1 MSADAYELVRSTDPR
16 VTASKP
22 TFTAEVSGSSS
33 SFVPY
38 AANTL
43 STSQC
48 GWQIATPSTQ
58 VVLQRDLTVTTTLVV
73 NCVVTTGVQTVN
85 APIAVLGR
93 DLAFNAFPFNAA
105 VNTWN
110 ISLGSSA
117 TSSQNTSLPDLLR
130 CCDTRASRRSRMA
143 PCALPKYA
151 SWNDALGT
159 LSGLGSYADVQDG
172 DESALGAFVAYYV
185 GPDNKPLRGYATTT
199 YTGANGTV
207 VTIDQT
213 RGIPLASAASNAGP
227 VNIYL
232 AIETREPILCS
243 PFSWSSDDARFSEG
257 LFNIANVNIQA
268 QMSSAAAVGL
278 IQNCSASSGC
288 ALTAQTLQA
297 ITQSSVWAHYLTPSL
312 QTPLPKICTIAMP
325 QVVSFPQT
333 VASTLAPGASATL
346 TFNNVAV
353 GSVPDVFLIS
363 VRPQAS
369 DAGVPSQATDFA
381 LAITGVPQMQ
391 FANQSGLMSG
401 WPQWALWQ
409 ESVAAGCKLDYLAW
423 SGASTSGGALTPMA
437 GSTLALRPGL
447 SFALPVGVSQ
457 GTSGQYQ
464 LSFQLQVLNQTAWTI
479 TNPVITLT
487 TISSAFFVASETS
500 SSIVNVALTESDV
513 LKAPHG
519 MPRYNASR
527 LIGGGF
533 WSSLG
538 SHAFKAAKFLLPH
551 AANAAA
557 DGHLGE
563 HAQAVAKMV
572 RGGAPGVSGAG
583 LSGAGMHRL
592 NAKGRGSIAERLAML
607 GSS

>member
-1 MSADAYELVRSTDPR
+1 MSEAYELVRSTDPR

-43 STSQC
+43 STSQV

-58 VVLQRDLTVTTTLVV
+58 VVLQRDLTVTATMVV
-73 NCVVTTGVQTVN
+73 NCVVNTGVQTIGQ
-85 APIAVLGR
+85 PIAVLGR
-93 DLAFNAFPFNAA
+93 DLGFAAFPFNAS

-117 TSSQNTSLPDLLR
+117 TSSQNTSLQDLLR

-151 SWNDALGT
+151 SWNDAAGT
-159 LSGLGSYADVQDG
+159 LSALGSYADVADG
-172 DESALGAFVAYYV
+172 DESALGAFVAYYTNPV
-185 GPDNKPLRGYATTT
+185 GIRLTGGGT

-207 VTIDQT
+207 VTYAA
-213 RGIPLASAASNAGP
+213 GVPVASAASNAAA

-232 AIETREPILCS
+232 AIDTREPVLCA
-243 PFSWSSDDARFSEG
+243 PFSWSSEDARFSEG
-257 LFNIANVNIQA
+257 IFNISNVNVQA
-268 QMSSAAAVGL
+268 QMASAASVGL
-278 IQNCSASSGC
+278 VQNCSSASGC
-288 ALTAQTLQA
+288 ALTSQTLLS
-297 ITQSSVWAHYLTPSL
+297 IPQSSVWAHYLTPSL
-312 QTPLPKICTIAMP
+312 QTPLPKICTVAMP

-333 VASTLAPGASATL
+333 VSTALAPGAAATL

-353 GSVPDVFLIS
+353 GAVPDVFLIS

-369 DAGVPSQATDFA
+369 DAGVPAQATDFA
-381 LAITGVPQMQ
+381 LAITSIPQMQ

-423 SGASTSGGALTPMA
+423 SGAAVSGGALTPMA
-437 GSTLALRPGL
+437 GSTLALRPGT

-457 GTSGQYQ
+457 GTAGQYQ
-464 LSFQLQVLNQTAWTI
+464 LSFQLQVVNQTAWTI

-487 TISSAFFVASETS
+487 TIQSAFFVASETS
-500 SSIVNVALTESDV
+500 TSIVNVALTEADV

-533 WSSLG
+533 WSTLG
-538 SHAFKAAKFLLPH
+538 SHALKIGKFLLPH
-551 AANAAA
+551 AAEAARS
-557 DGHLGE
+557 GHLGE
-563 HAQAVAKMV
+563 HAQAAAKLV
-572 RGGAPGVSGAG
+572 GGHTPGYSGAGGIGVSGAG
-583 LSGAGMHRL
+583 VRHGH
-592 NAKGRGSIAERLAML
+592 GRGHGSIAERLAML
-607 GSS
+607 G